1 MIGDFCYK
9 KFEKYY
15 FRRIVIMMNN
25 QESKLVDMSENRVK
39 GLIKPIMLEP
49 CNLMKKLKPEIS

>member
-1 MIGDFCYK
+1 MIGDFCEK

-49 CNLMKKLKPEIS
+49 CNLMK